1 MSCLL
6 FTFHFI
12 YDLFIECWSLMFL
25 LIRYKQLG
33 NLTLIALRACF
44 SSIGSL
50 GSDSRVQWL
59 VPYGSS
65 GQSKYYKWNPYFG
78 PCMMILCITLSVIKF
93 LSHLTSLFH
102 KGIIL
107 KKVTYCFSQNF
118 PSLYTF
124 VLKITQKLG
133 INKLSQFIKS
143 LPRLQ
148 NVQGNEGR
156 RGKNL
161 LP

>member
-1 MSCLL
+1 MAVSRTIREQIVYVKCPVS
-6 FTFHFI
+6 FHFI
-12 YDLFIECWSLMFL
+12 YDLFIECGSLMFL

-78 PCMMILCITLSVIKF
+78 PCMMILCIMLSVIKF

-102 KGIIL
+102 KGNYL
-107 KKVTYCFSQNF
+107 KKSRTVFHKKV
-118 PSLYTF
+118 PSLYTLVF
-124 VLKITQKLG
+124 KLH
-133 INKLSQFIKS
+133 
-143 LPRLQ
+143 
-148 NVQGNEGR
+148 
-156 RGKNL
+156 KNL
-161 LP
+161 EIMSCHDL